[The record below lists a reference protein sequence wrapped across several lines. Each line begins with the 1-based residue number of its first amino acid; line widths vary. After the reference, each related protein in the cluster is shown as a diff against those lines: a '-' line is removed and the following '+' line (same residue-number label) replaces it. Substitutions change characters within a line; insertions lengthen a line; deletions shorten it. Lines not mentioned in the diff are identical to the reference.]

1 MTIAKSIVLTQKK
14 DKIVNTATTYNITLK
29 LKKNNKIHSLTF
41 QTWFL
46 N

>member
-29 LKKNNKIHSLTF
+29 LKKIIRFIH
-41 QTWFL
+41 
-46 N
+46 